1 MWVEFFFFSLP
12 VPLISKKKKKKSDT
26 LDALFEKVGPD
37 NRQQERWFHNEMS
50 M

>member
-12 VPLISKKKKKKSDT
+12 VPLISKKKKKSDT
-26 LDALFEKVGPD
+26 LDALFEKLGPD